1 MTQLKIIEDSLT
13 GIKYK
18 PGLTFNFTITIP
30 CVEQTEYALL
40 VEHDGK
46 NEANVNALLRLA
58 DEGKA
63 PYSICLGVSPGR
75 LHMKDGSARD
85 MRMNSYDLFDRE
97 YGDFIVWELIPY
109 VTEKYGLKISASPDK
124 HIVSGGSSGGVSAFV
139 IAWFHSDYF
148 RNVYMSSPSFLAMGR
163 GNEIPYLIRKYE
175 TKPLKIYEE
184 SSENEP
190 NEYFGWS
197 KSIDDESREALRFA
211 NYDFKYKYFPNEGH
225 CSRYNDKDEAYERM
239 AWLLGGSELKGNSHR
254 VEKVVPNDSKW
265 TPCESFPKTEAVSA
279 VPSNDGMAIY
289 CGDKNE
295 DIVYMI
301 PTGNIADTDKK
312 LLHATLHTIPR
323 IEPKGAIDMA
333 VDKADRLY
341 VLTSI
346 GIQCVRSYGLI
357 DVILAL
363 PDNSEPVAIAVTDA
377 LYVKTELGIYRRAL
391 QPVCT
396 EESDIKRK
404 FTSYYD

>member
-148 RNVYMSSPSFLAMGR
+148 RSG
-163 GNEIPYLIRKYE
+163 
-175 TKPLKIYEE
+175 
-184 SSENEP
+184 
-190 NEYFGWS
+190 
-197 KSIDDESREALRFA
+197 SR
-211 NYDFKYKYFPNEGH
+211 
-225 CSRYNDKDEAYERM
+225 
-239 AWLLGGSELKGNSHR
+239 
-254 VEKVVPNDSKW
+254 
-265 TPCESFPKTEAVSA
+265 
-279 VPSNDGMAIY
+279 
-289 CGDKNE
+289 
-295 DIVYMI
+295 
-301 PTGNIADTDKK
+301 
-312 LLHATLHTIPR
+312 
-323 IEPKGAIDMA
+323 
-333 VDKADRLY
+333 DRLDDCR
-341 VLTSI
+341 LCI
-346 GIQCVRSYGLI
+346 
-357 DVILAL
+357 
-363 PDNSEPVAIAVTDA
+363 
-377 LYVKTELGIYRRAL
+377 
-391 QPVCT
+391 
-396 EESDIKRK
+396 
-404 FTSYYD
+404 